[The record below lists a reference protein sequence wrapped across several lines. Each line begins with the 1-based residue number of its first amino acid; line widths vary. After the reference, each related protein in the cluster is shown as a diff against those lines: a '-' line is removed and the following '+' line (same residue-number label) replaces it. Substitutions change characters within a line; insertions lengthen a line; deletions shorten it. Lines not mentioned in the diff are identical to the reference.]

1 MDAATILASVKAAE
15 PDADAVA
22 APAIDRPTLVVAR
35 ADLLRVCRALRDLP
49 DLRFAVLTDLTAVD
63 FWPAEPRFAV
73 IYHALSPNLR
83 VALRL
88 KVFVGG
94 NDAHVPTVSLI
105 WPSAGWLERE
115 VWDLFGIVFDDHPDL
130 RRLLMPEDWEGHPL
144 RRDYPVQIRMKP
156 KVFEPLQ
163 MTPEEFRARLEADR
177 HVRDRTPQ
185 RGDGAPGG
193 ATGGQEGGSGGPA
206 Q

>member
-1 MDAATILASVKAAE
+1 MDAATILASVQAAE
-15 PDADAVA
+15 PGVDVVT

-35 ADLLRVCRALRDLP
+35 ADLLPVCRALRDSP
-49 DLRFAVLTDLTAVD
+49 DLGFAALTDMTAVD
-63 FWPAEPRFAV
+63 FWPGEPRFAV
-73 IYHALSPNLR
+73 IYHLLSPDRRL
-83 VALRL
+83 ALRL
-88 KVFVGG
+88 KVFLTGD
-94 NDAHVPTVSLI
+94 DAHVPTVSGI

-163 MTPEEFRARLEADR
+163 MTPEEVRARLEADR
-177 HVRDRTPQ
+177 HVRAARPTGSGAP
-185 RGDGAPGG
+185 APGG
-193 ATGGQEGGSGGPA
+193 TDEGQGGGGGASR
-206 Q
+206 